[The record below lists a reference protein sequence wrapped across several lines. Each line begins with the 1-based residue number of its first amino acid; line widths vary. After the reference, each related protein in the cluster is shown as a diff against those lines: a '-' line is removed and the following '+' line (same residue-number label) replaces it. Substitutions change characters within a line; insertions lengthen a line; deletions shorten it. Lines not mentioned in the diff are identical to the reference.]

1 MGPETEVF
9 DPENPPRYSVWV
21 HARDCECGYQRGPV
35 SLGCRVD
42 VYPLTPP
49 EAGGFGPAV
58 GYIQV
63 PDNEPEDEDL
73 GPCCGYWCLNCPY
86 AEDFD
91 RSITD

>member
-1 MGPETEVF
+1 MGPEDRPQRPSDIRLYLVDRRTGERTDITEYVTVTGF
-9 DPENPPRYSVWV
+9 DPVADR
-21 HARDCECGYQRGPV
+21 
-35 SLGCRVD
+35 
-42 VYPLTPP
+42 
-49 EAGGFGPAV
+49 